1 MSLDR
6 ELLQSIIKFAYEN
19 KEARSY
25 LMPVIKS
32 NYKVAFEKMPLNKLE
47 KWHSEKYGSIKYP
60 SLLIQGKSVG
70 FGTYINYYKKGD
82 VYLKSG
88 SEKVI
93 KKAYDEYQKDHMR
106 IPLREMVKVA
116 YANEDMRSVIL
127 GILKKAYAEEEEAV
141 NKGFIPPK
149 TWELMIEWHKKKK
162 GNIKYPSLKQEGQ
175 EVAFSTYQ
183 GYYNSGDNTLKADAV
198 KLVQK
203 LYDEFKKDLD
213 QAREQSESAAESKYE
228 KEKSTLERRKDLG
241 DEELEKKK
249 KELQEK
255 RVERRVDTV
264 MDFMERCVSE
274 IDGEYVVQKLKDI
287 GEDEKKVLENAQVK
301 LKDIISSR
309 MNNVQDYQEYEG
321 LKKAQESILET
332 VLGKSKAFAESKER
346 LLNGVI
352 RTVEWTTIA
361 TNKNGIDKDLEIA
374 LNTFFDTDPSQK
386 DKAIDDEYNKG
397 NLNRKFIDDVEIKMF
412 DTLSEKTESIK
423 RERENLRK
431 LQRGESVGYSESEI
445 KSRIHRLKNEISIK
459 ENYIL
464 NDVTKDIKRKL
475 EDPNISKEEKE
486 ESALILKAL
495 NQESHLFMKGDTFSL
510 NLPNS
515 DKKVEFNLKETFL
528 KKKELEKEELK
539 KDLEDMFDL
548 VQQVKSGH
556 SSANKQIDKIKA
568 KLVSGLNDK
577 QTENGAFELEEMF
590 DILTFG
596 KLPTI
601 SNKISELDTYLDD
614 KYQKGLNQDLRDS
627 MHKTSKVL
635 MSKIKKQFTKETV
648 TNTASSGSPEQVIQ
662 DQISYEMNQEI
673 SDRIEENRESIF
685 KALKIKAEELPKKD
699 LLVKALQ
706 VSATGASE
714 KPINDFLGETVPG
727 FVLDTANDII
737 KFIADEASK
746 GSVVRDGIEL
756 YLREH
761 LKDNNSPIDVLIEKA
776 QDTDFFNEAVNHLK
790 DSNNIGEYMSFLIK
804 GTKILSYDLP
814 DAVNKVSDAIGF
826 GEGGFFENLGE
837 NETVD
842 FVGDMLGN
850 AAGGIL
856 KSVGMYAAGEWIG
869 NQFQDEFLNLYGGQ
883 DRLVQEL
890 LAGEKVPKE
899 EENKYQKRLQQI
911 EDSFLTDEQW
921 EEKYR
926 GKTYTVQVEEKGK
939 LWGTNIV
946 EKEVP
951 YKKEDRGRL
960 KKEATQKAKDV
971 IKEGSPIYETLNS
984 IPKYQSM
991 VKELKEGNLRILSK
1005 VDKTQLNKIKEE
1017 LKAKN
1022 IDKDTIGLFED
1033 LYEKTSKAD
1042 EEGHGVYNPSYSRE
1056 NAIKDMVEVYKEY
1069 ETHAK
1074 SAFFRS
1080 LYLEGRRGEE
1090 GERVEGLLSQ
1100 KWRKFKLGAEEK
1112 DETPLLLKFRNG
1124 ILSLKVKQ
1132 GIDKHKL
1139 EKLENGEGNKV
1150 LYGEKPID
1158 KTSFEISKAMNKK
1171 LLKEKR
1177 S

>member
-19 KEARSY
+19 KEARTY

-47 KWHSEKYGSIKYP
+47 KWHNEKHGSVRYP
-60 SLLIQGKSVG
+60 SLLIHGKSVG

-82 VYLKSG
+82 GYLKSG

-93 KKAYDEYQKDHMR
+93 KKAYEEYQKDHMR

-116 YANEDMRSVIL
+116 YANEDMRGVIL
-127 GILKKAYAEEEEAV
+127 GILKKAYAEEEESV
-141 NKGFIPPK
+141 NKGFVSPK

-183 GYYNSGDNTLKADAV
+183 GYYNSGDNKLKADAV

-228 KEKSTLERRKDLG
+228 KEKSTLERRKDLK
-241 DEELEKKK
+241 DEEIQKKMK
-249 KELQEK
+249 DLQEK

-274 IDGEYVVQKLKDI
+274 IDGKYVVQKLKDI
-287 GEDEKKVLENAQVK
+287 GEDEKKILDKAQVK

-309 MNNVQDYQEYEG
+309 MNNVQDYEEYER
-321 LKKAQESILET
+321 LKKAQEF
-332 VLGKSKAFAESKER
+332 VLDSVLSKSKAFAESKER
-346 LLNGVI
+346 LLNGMV
-352 RTVEWTTIA
+352 RTVEWTITA
-361 TNKNGIDKDLEIA
+361 TSKNNLENDLEKA

-386 DKAIDDEYNKG
+386 DKAIEDEYNKG

-412 DTLSEKTESIK
+412 DVLSEKKESIRK
-423 RERENLRK
+423 ERENLK
-431 LQRGESVGYSESEI
+431 KIKRGENVGLMEFEVKSKI
-445 KSRIHRLKNEISIK
+445 KRLKNEIDIK

-464 NDVTKDIKRKL
+464 NSVVKDIKRKL
-475 EDPNISKEEKE
+475 EDPNVSKEEKD
-486 ESALILKAL
+486 ESGLILKAL
-495 NQESHLFMKGDTFSL
+495 NQESHLFMNGDTFSL
-510 NLPNS
+510 NLPDS
-515 DKKVEFNLKETFL
+515 DKKVEFNLKETFI
-528 KKKELEKEELK
+528 KKKEQEKLELK
-539 KDLEDMFDL
+539 KDLETMFDL

-556 SSANKQIDKIKA
+556 SSVNKQIDKIKA
-568 KLVSGLNDK
+568 KLVSDLNDK
-577 QTENGAFELEEMF
+577 QIENGAFEIEEIF
-590 DILTFG
+590 DAMTFG

-601 SNKISELDTYLDD
+601 SNKISELDSYLDE
-614 KYQKGLNQDLRDS
+614 KYVQGLNQDLRDS

-635 MSKIKKQFTKETV
+635 MSKIKKQFTKEAV
-648 TNTASSGSPEQVIQ
+648 DNTASSGSPEQVIQ

-673 SDRIEENRESIF
+673 SERIEENRESIF
-685 KALKIKAEELPKKD
+685 HALKLKALSIPRKD
-699 LLVKALQ
+699 LLVKAIQ
-706 VSATGASE
+706 VTATGSAE

-727 FVLDTANDII
+727 FVLDTAQDVI
-737 KFIADEASK
+737 KFIADEATQ
-746 GSVVRDGIEL
+746 GSVVRQGLEL
-756 YLREH
+756 YLREQ
-761 LKDNNSPIDVLIEKA
+761 LKDSNSPIDVLIEKA
-776 QDTDFFNEAVNHLK
+776 QGTDFFNKAVDHLK
-790 DSNNIGEYMSFLIK
+790 ESSNIGEYMSFLIK
-804 GTKILSYDLP
+804 GTKILTYDLP
-814 DAVNKVSDAIGF
+814 DAVTKVSDALGF
-826 GEGGFFENLGE
+826 GEGGFFASLGG
-837 NETVD
+837 NETVE

-850 AAGGIL
+850 AAGGVI

-869 NQFQDEFLNLYGGQ
+869 DHFQEEFLNLYGGQ

-899 EENKYQKRLQQI
+899 EELKYQKRLQQI

-926 GKTYTVQVEEKGK
+926 GKTYTIQVEEKGK

-960 KKEATQKAKDV
+960 KKEATQKAKDI
-971 IKEGSPIYETLNS
+971 IKEGSPLYETLNS
-984 IPKYQSM
+984 IPKYQNM
-991 VKELKEGNLRILSK
+991 VNELKEGNLKILSK

-1022 IDKDTIGLFED
+1022 IDKDTISVFED
-1033 LYEKTSKAD
+1033 LHEKTSKAD
-1042 EEGHGVYNPSYSRE
+1042 EEGHGIYNPSYNRE
-1056 NAIKDMVEVYKEY
+1056 KAIEDMVEVYKEY

-1080 LYLEGRRGEE
+1080 LYLEGKRGDE
-1090 GERVEGLLSQ
+1090 GEKVEGLLSQ
-1100 KWRKFKLGAEEK
+1100 KLRKFKLGAENKE
-1112 DETPLLLKFRNG
+1112 ETPLLLKLRNG

-1132 GIDKHKL
+1132 GIDKYKL
-1139 EKLENGEGNKV
+1139 EKLESGEGNKV

-1171 LLKEKR
+1171 LLKQKLM
-1177 S
+1177 